1 MISSAVIVSDD
12 LGAAARW
19 LPRPGWFGW
28 LVGCIV
34 HVVGDLNVDIGRII
48 IE

>member
-1 MISSAVIVSDD
+1 MTW
-12 LGAAARW
+12 ARQHDGCRAQAG
-19 LPRPGWFGW
+19 LVGLVG

>member
-1 MISSAVIVSDD
+1 MTW
-12 LGAAARW
+12 ARQHDGCRAQAG
-19 LPRPGWFGW
+19 LVG